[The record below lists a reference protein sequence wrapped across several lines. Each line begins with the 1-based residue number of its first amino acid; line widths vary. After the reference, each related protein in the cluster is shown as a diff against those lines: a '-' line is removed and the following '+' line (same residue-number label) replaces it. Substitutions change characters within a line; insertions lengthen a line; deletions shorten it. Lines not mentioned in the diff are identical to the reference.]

1 MQKETNTRGSTRP
14 MSASGRRRRRWV
26 ALLVMATACVT
37 LGAATPT
44 ALAQPGQEPVG
55 AIRGRRLPLL
65 PRRAA
70 RMEARGEILTV
81 PLGQPPV
88 SPRPAPP
95 PAAPRQVQSGPRP
108 GGAAQAPRSAAG
120 SSAGPLAAN
129 LLEMA
134 RTALPGLLQGAA
146 APGAQGV
153 QAQGV
158 QGVQGGSGSATAPAP
173 VTRDANVQPA
183 TRITPAAPAPTA
195 PVAAE
200 ATRPDALSQGSL
212 AAVAGDAARS
222 LLVGRPEPFTR
233 PWQDTYPQ
241 AWMPADTADW
251 WRPATTAALAARLAD
266 AAAAPQVWTVDGQ
279 IVDKPPQADGTRSV
293 LVDAAADQSTA
304 GKGWL
309 PLGVFATFPVDAS
322 ALVDGEGPE
331 PLGWH
336 QLALGSDGSI
346 RGNHYDAIS
355 DAVQPISGRV
365 DPRTRL
371 ATWAIGGGRGARF
384 EAPAAALTEP
394 AADVQAV
401 IAGAARP
408 WTLVRL
414 PKPAQVTVEGEPVE
428 LLPTP
433 GR

>member
-1 MQKETNTRGSTRP
+1 MQTETNTRSRTRP
-14 MSASGRRRRRWV
+14 TSAGRQRHRRWV
-26 ALLVMATACVT
+26 ALLVTAAGCVA
-37 LGAATPT
+37 LGAATST
-44 ALAQPGQEPVG
+44 VMAQPGQEPVG

-70 RMEARGEILTV
+70 RMEARGEILNV

-88 SPRPAPP
+88 SPRPVAPQ
-95 PAAPRQVQSGPRP
+95 AAPRQVQSGPRP
-108 GGAAQAPRSAAG
+108 GAAAQAPRSAAG

-134 RTALPGLLQGAA
+134 RAALPGLMQGAP
-146 APGAQGV
+146 APG
-153 QAQGV
+153 AQGV
-158 QGVQGGSGSATAPAP
+158 QGVQGGSGSATASVP

-183 TRITPAAPAPTA
+183 TRTTPAAPAPTA
-195 PVAAE
+195 PFAAE

-233 PWQDTYPQ
+233 PWHDTYPQ
-241 AWMPADTADW
+241 AWMPADTVDW

-293 LVDAAADQSTA
+293 LVDAAADQATA

-309 PLGVFATFPVDAS
+309 PLGMFATFPADAS
-322 ALVDGEGPE
+322 TLVDGEGPE

-401 IAGAARP
+401 ISGAARP